1 MTTFQLPFPI
11 SPARRVLQRI
21 LGGVCLVL
29 AMGIVDRAVAQ
40 APADEATLQRG
51 AAVYQNWC
59 APCHSA
65 GRGNP
70 GTAALAAKYK
80 NRQPPLPSVLAER
93 NELTP
98 QTIRFF
104 VRQGVSVMA
113 PFRKTEIPD
122 ADLDAMIA
130 YLTRGRKP

>member
-1 MTTFQLPFPI
+1 MT
-11 SPARRVLQRI
+11 RVL
-21 LGGVCLVL
+21 GGMVL
-29 AMGIVDRAVAQ
+29 ALAIGTVDGADAQ
-40 APADEATLQRG
+40 APAGDTTLQRG

-80 NRQPPLPSVLAER
+80 TRQPPLPPVLADR
-93 NELTP
+93 TDLTP
-98 QTIRFF
+98 QSIRFF

-113 PFRKTEIPD
+113 PFRKTEITD
-122 ADLDAMIA
+122 ADLDALSA
-130 YLTRGRKP
+130 YLTRVRKP

>member
-1 MTTFQLPFPI
+1 MTCRSACYAAL
-11 SPARRVLQRI
+11 L
-21 LGGVCLVL
+21 L
-29 AMGIVDRAVAQ
+29 AMGMVNGAAGQ
-40 APADEATLQRG
+40 TPAGDATLKRG

-80 NRQPPLPSVLAER
+80 NRQPPLPAVLAER
-93 NELTP
+93 TELTP
-98 QTIRFF
+98 QAIRLF

-130 YLTRGRKP
+130 YLTRPRTP

>member
-1 MTTFQLPFPI
+1 MTRLF
-11 SPARRVLQRI
+11 S
-21 LGGVCLVL
+21 GVCLVL
-29 AMGIVDRAVAQ
+29 GMGIVDRAVAQ
-40 APADEATLQRG
+40 TPPGEATPQRG

-80 NRQPPLPSVLAER
+80 DRQPPLPAVLAER
-93 NELTP
+93 TDLTP
-98 QTIRFF
+98 QSIRFF

-113 PFRKTEIPD
+113 PFRKTEITD
-122 ADLDAMIA
+122 ADLSAMIA
-130 YLTRGRKP
+130 YLTRARKP

>member
-1 MTTFQLPFPI
+1 MTLI
-11 SPARRVLQRI
+11 RGI
-21 LGGVCLVL
+21 LGACVVL
-29 AMGIVDRAVAQ
+29 AMGSADPLAAQ
-40 APADEATLQRG
+40 TPADEATMQRG
-51 AAVYQNWC
+51 AAVYQGWC
-59 APCHSA
+59 APCHSG

-93 NELTP
+93 TDLTP
-98 QTIRFF
+98 QSIRFF

-113 PFRKTEIPD
+113 PFRKTEITD

-130 YLTRGRKP
+130 YLTRARKP

>member
-1 MTTFQLPFPI
+1 MIKL
-11 SPARRVLQRI
+11 A
-21 LGGVCLVL
+21 GGVCVVL
-29 AMGIVDRAVAQ
+29 AMGIVDRAGAQ
-40 APADEATLQRG
+40 TPADEVTLQRG

-59 APCHSA
+59 APCHGA

-80 NRQPPLPSVLAER
+80 NRQPPVPSILTER
-93 NELTP
+93 TELTP

-113 PFRKTEIPD
+113 PFRKTEITD
-122 ADLDAMIA
+122 ADLDAMTA
-130 YLTRGRKP
+130 YLARDRKP